1 MALVKSGGRAKGTLN
16 KDTKMVKDAIESVY
30 QGVGGNDYLLK
41 FAQDNPEV
49 FLTRIW
55 VKLLPMQVNV
65 KVNNDF
71 ASILNAA
78 RDRAITIVDGN
89 RVI

>member
-16 KDTKMVKDAIESVY
+16 KDTKMVKDAIDSVY

-55 VKLLPMQVNV
+55 VKLLPMQFNV